1 MNHMPRLLSIGDIHG
16 HSQAFTNLLNVVK
29 PTGDDVLV
37 LLGDYINRGPD
48 SSGVMDIILGLR
60 QKTQLICLRGNHEQ
74 MLLDSRTSR
83 DNHLFWLQ
91 CGGDQT
97 LKSYE
102 CKAAEELPPRVLEFL
117 GGTVLYHECE
127 RFIFVHANVDSEVPM
142 ESQSPASLMWRHL
155 EYAPSHH
162 SGKMVICGH
171 TPQVS
176 GIPLH
181 LGTAV
186 CIDTDICG
194 AGWLTCY
201 EPLKNR
207 YWQCNAAGKTRVDI
221 LLPEGA

>member
-1 MNHMPRLLSIGDIHG
+1 MPRLLAIGDIHG
-16 HSQAFTNLLNVVK
+16 HSKAFTHLLDVIK

-48 SSGVMDIILGLR
+48 SSGVIEIILGLR

-74 MLLDSRTSR
+74 MLLDSQNSQ

-97 LKSYE
+97 LKSYG
-102 CKAAEELPPRVLEFL
+102 CKAAVEIPASVLEFL
-117 GGTVLYHECE
+117 GGTVLYHESE

-142 ESQSPASLMWRHL
+142 ESQSPATLMWRHL
-155 EYAPSHH
+155 EYAPRHY

-171 TPQVS
+171 TPQAS
-176 GIPLH
+176 GLPLH
-181 LGTAV
+181 LGSAV

-194 AGWLTCY
+194 TGWLTCY
-201 EPLKNR
+201 EPLKHR